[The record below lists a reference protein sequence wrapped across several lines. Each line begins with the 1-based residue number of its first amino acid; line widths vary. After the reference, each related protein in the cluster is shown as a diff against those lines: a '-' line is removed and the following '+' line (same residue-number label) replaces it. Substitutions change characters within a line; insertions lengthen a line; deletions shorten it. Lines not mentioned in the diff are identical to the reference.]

1 MTGFYLKR
9 VVQENNYENMVLLV
23 VVTKILVMVKMN
35 LSNWDF
41 RLTEIKTKILVM
53 IKEDRRIGIL
63 G

>member
-41 RLTEIKTKILVM
+41 RLTELKTKILVM

>member
-9 VVQENNYENMVLLV
+9 VAQENNYENMVLLV